1 MAETVYLLCAAT
13 STLCAVLLFRGY
25 GRTRTRLLFWSAL
38 CFLFLAANNAM
49 LVIDLIVLPD
59 VDLSTWRTVPAVV
72 GFGVLLYGLV
82 WEAE

>member
-38 CFLFLAANNAM
+38 CFLFLAVNNAM
-49 LVIDLIVLPD
+49 LVIDLIVVPD